1 MYDLSAIEARL
12 QDDRSQLW
20 ELEQEMVRCF
30 YNKLELLER
39 RDSPLLAM
47 WRRELE
53 FTYGDLEQRLSR
65 SARLDPVRLG
75 CRYGMGPEKTV
86 EPSRLFRS
94 IQTFYSILIKLI
106 AYHMVSAAVGGL
118 PEGLPEILSGR
129 AFRRAGLCNFCY
141 EDWFSWVLEDWDGE
155 TAGLCLRLRTLLEE
169 ENTVPTVEAFQRQF
183 RPDSLKR
190 MYETVIPQELRHA
203 LGEYY
208 TPGWLADCV
217 VDNALSAAGRPAPEL
232 TFLDPTCGSGSLL
245 CRALSLVRAQSGG
258 TDCLDQVCGLDIN
271 ALAVLTAKTGC
282 LALMADRLDGRCDV
296 VLPVYHCDVIS
307 LPEVQGD
314 ALVIDT
320 GCGPVC
326 AVPLEVCER
335 MRHSRTPFR
344 AEELLALLETHPA
357 CGAVWRTLTGF
368 DGIGRRAVAN
378 LLLNRIFAH
387 FAGRADVI
395 VGNPPWVNW
404 EHLPEAYRRRSQR
417 LWPEYG
423 LFDARGPALSFAK
436 EDISVL
442 ITYVVT
448 ARLLREGGCLSFV
461 LRQVMFKSAR
471 NGALFRRFRIGK
483 GDIPFRVLRVDD
495 LSHTKPFEGA
505 GTPSALVL
513 IRRDEAHRFPV
524 PYCCW
529 RRKPGFF
536 KAARAPDASAES
548 VLAFVERQ
556 ELAAFPAVPEDP
568 SSLWISAPAE
578 LTPVL
583 GALLG
588 SGPYRART
596 GVFTGG
602 ANAVFH
608 LNLLGGGSGGTVL
621 AENVTERA
629 RRRADRVQAE
639 LEPDLIYPL
648 VRGSDLERWSA
659 DSSRY
664 ILCPH
669 TRGSQIRPVEAA
681 ELERCAPRTWA
692 YLRRFQ
698 SQLEGRRGF
707 AGWERT
713 LQERYFYML
722 LRVGDYTFSPYK
734 VAWRYI
740 ATSFTAAV
748 LSSVQDPLL
757 GERLYMPSEKLMY
770 VGLDGRGEAF
780 YLCGLLSASPIRWCV
795 RCYMNPTSISAHVLD
810 KLNIPRYDPDNPL
823 HREIRDLCEAGH
835 LTRDRAEREEL
846 QCRLD
851 RAAGAL
857 YGISEELV
865 RSTRVLAG
873 TERPPAGRE
882 ER

>member
-12 QDDRSQLW
+12 QDRRSELW
-20 ELEQEMVRCF
+20 ELQGEMIRCF
-30 YNKLELLER
+30 YRKLDLLER
-39 RDSPLLAM
+39 RDSAPLAM

-53 FTYGDLEQRLSR
+53 LTYGNLEQRLSR
-65 SARLDPVRLG
+65 SARLDPVQLG
-75 CRYGMGPEKTV
+75 LRYGIEPAEGV

-94 IQTFYSILIKLI
+94 IQTFYSVLIKLI
-106 AYHMVSAAVGGL
+106 AFHMASAVAGEG
-118 PEGLPEILSGR
+118 PEETAEILSGR
-129 AFRRAGLCNFCY
+129 AFRRVGLCNYCY
-141 EDWFSWVLEDWDGE
+141 EDWFSWVLEEWDGE
-155 TAGLCLRLRTLLEE
+155 TEGLCLRLRALLER
-169 ENTVPTVEAFQRQF
+169 ENTLPTVEAFQRSFQA
-183 RPDSLKR
+183 DSLKR

-217 VDNALSAAGRPAPEL
+217 LENAMSAVGQPASGL
-232 TFLDPTCGSGSLL
+232 KFLDPTCGSGGFLSK
-245 CRALSLVRAQSGG
+245 ALALVRRPSGG
-258 TDCLDQVCGLDIN
+258 TDCLNQVCGLDIN
-271 ALAVLTAKTGC
+271 ALAVLTAKANC
-282 LALMADRLDGRCDV
+282 LALMLDRLDGCRDV
-296 VLPVYHCDVIS
+296 VLPVYHCDVIT
-307 LPEVQGD
+307 LPEVRGND
-314 ALVIDT
+314 LVIDT

-326 AVPLEVCER
+326 AVPLEVCEGVR
-335 MRHSRTPFR
+335 RSKTPFL
-344 AEELLALLETHPA
+344 AEELLSLLETHPA
-357 CGAVWRTLTGF
+357 CGAARKTLDGF
-368 DGIGRRAVAN
+368 DRTSRQVVAN

-387 FAGRADVI
+387 LEGRADVI

-404 EHLPEAYRRRSQR
+404 EHLPEVCRQRSQH
-417 LWPEYG
+417 LWKEYG
-423 LFDARGPALSFAK
+423 LFDARGRNLSFAK

-461 LRQVMFKSAR
+461 LRQAMFKSAR

-495 LSHTKPFEGA
+495 LSHAKPFEGA

-529 RRKPGFF
+529 KRKPGFF
-536 KAARAPDASAES
+536 KAARAPAASAAS

-556 ELAAFPAVPEDP
+556 ELAAFPAVPEEP
-568 SSLWISAPAE
+568 SSVWVSAPAE
-578 LTPVL
+578 LVPVL

-602 ANAVFH
+602 ANAVYH
-608 LNLLGGGSGGTVL
+608 LNLLGDSPGGMVL

-629 RRRADRVQAE
+629 RRRADRVRVE
-639 LEPDLIYPL
+639 LEPDFIYPL

-659 DSSRY
+659 ESSRH

-669 TRGSQIRPVEAA
+669 TRDSRIRPVEAG
-681 ELERCAPRTWA
+681 ELEVSVPRTWE

-713 LQERYFYML
+713 LQARYFYML
-722 LRVGDYTFSPYK
+722 LRVGDYTFAPYK

-748 LSSVQDPLL
+748 LSSVRDPLL

-770 VGLDGRGEAF
+770 VGLDSRGEAF

-810 KLNIPRYDPDNPL
+810 KLNIPRYDPDSPL

-835 LTRDRAEREEL
+835 RTRDQAERYDI

-851 RAAGAL
+851 QAAGAL
-857 YGISEELV
+857 YGISEELI
-865 RSTRVLAG
+865 RAARTLDGA
-873 TERPPAGRE
+873 E
-882 ER
+882 